1 MRWIDAEQTRICF
14 RVEGKTAP
22 GPILGMR
29 NKFSLQGIHV
39 HILQFFDEFL
49 LTPHVK
55 IIEARRPEL
64 GQGEWSELSKP
75 SLSWRADALWAL
87 RRNCRDT
94 RCFKTFITED
104 GVPLAGPLISRWIC
118 SGM

>member
-29 NKFSLQGIHV
+29 NKFSLHGIHV

-55 IIEARRPEL
+55 IIEARLPEL
-64 GQGEWSELSKP
+64 GQGMVRTLETKSELVGGGSVWLATQSP
-75 SLSWRADALWAL
+75 RYSLFQDLH
-87 RRNCRDT
+87 N
-94 RCFKTFITED
+94 
-104 GVPLAGPLISRWIC
+104 G
-118 SGM
+118 

>member
-39 HILQFFDEFL
+39 HILQFCDEFL

-55 IIEARRPEL
+55 IIEARLPEL
-64 GQGEWSELSKP
+64 GQGMVRTLETKSM
-75 SLSWRADALWAL
+75 
-87 RRNCRDT
+87 
-94 RCFKTFITED
+94 
-104 GVPLAGPLISRWIC
+104 C
-118 SGM
+118 SGMTT